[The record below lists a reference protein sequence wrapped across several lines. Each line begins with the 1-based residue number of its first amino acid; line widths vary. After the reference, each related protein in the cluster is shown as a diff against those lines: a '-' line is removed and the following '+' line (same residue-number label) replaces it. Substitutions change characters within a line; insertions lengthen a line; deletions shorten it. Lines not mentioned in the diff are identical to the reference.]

1 MFLVVGLGN
10 PGAKYSNTRHNAG
23 FMLMDRLAQRTGGRF
38 GRSSRKSFVCRT
50 VIEGE
55 PVLLAKPQTF
65 MNLSGEAVRELLL
78 QQGADPSQLL
88 VAYDDVAL
96 PLGKIRLRKSGSA
109 GGHKGMA
116 SIAAALGTQEVARLR
131 LGIAGQESPG
141 ILTEYVLD
149 EFRRSERETLEETL
163 ERAADAVATILL
175 EGMDRAMALY
185 N

>member
-1 MFLVVGLGN
+1 MFLLVGLGN

-23 FMLMDRLAQRTGGRF
+23 FMLMDRLAQRSGGRF

-78 QQGADPSQLL
+78 RHGADPSELL

-96 PLGKIRLRKSGSA
+96 PLGKFRIRRSGSS

-131 LGIAGQESPG
+131 LGIGGQGAPG
-141 ILTEYVLD
+141 ILTNYVLD
-149 EFRRSERETLEETL
+149 DFKRSEQEILEETL
-163 ERAADAVATILL
+163 ERAADAVEMILR